1 MCCVFTRKKVLTN
14 TREQTCCLTGHRPS
28 KLPWGYNEKDIRCEK
43 FKADLKELLI
53 EIISRGVKWFFTGM
67 AEGFDMIATEILLEL
82 REDNSIEIVA
92 VLPCMRQEKLWS
104 VSQQKRYHNIL
115 EKCDGLILISK
126 EYTSTCMN
134 ERNIYMVDNS
144 SIVVAGYDNLSSG
157 GTRNTI
163 TMANKQD
170 LRVVI
175 INTNNY
181 R

>member
-1 MCCVFTRKKVLTN
+1 MILNK
-14 TREQTCCLTGHRPS
+14 EQTCCLSGHRPS
-28 KLPWGYNEKDIRCEK
+28 KLPWGYNEDLVCCKR
-43 FKADLKELLI
+43 FKADLKQLLLKVI
-53 EIISRGVKWFFTGM
+53 NGGIKRFFTGM

-82 REDNSIEIVA
+82 RADNSIEIVA

-115 EKCDGLILISK
+115 EKCDGSILISK
-126 EYTSTCMN
+126 EYTYTCMN
-134 ERNIYMVDNS
+134 ERNRYMVDNS

-170 LRVVI
+170 LRVVV